1 MGDFIDKIKG
11 SNTDTTT
18 SLKGERN
25 ETIPLGCTNITPFS
39 GLITFGFGGS
49 SAGFGTGIRH
59 MISWIAGADISDN
72 VWIPVEN
79 TVRPHISTMDGM
91 TTDFRPRPIA

>member
-39 GLITFGFGGS
+39 GLITFSFGGS

-72 VWIPVEN
+72 IWIPVKN

-91 TTDFRPRPIA
+91 TTDFRPRTVA

>member
-1 MGDFIDKIKG
+1 MGDFVDKIKG

-39 GLITFGFGGS
+39 CLITFGFGGS
-49 SAGFGTGIRH
+49 SAGFGAGVRH
-59 MISWIAGADISDN
+59 MIRWVAGANIGDY
-72 VWIPVEN
+72 VWIPVKN

-91 TTDFRPRPIA
+91 TTDFRPGTMA

>member
-1 MGDFIDKIKG
+1 MGDLIDKIKG

-49 SAGFGTGIRH
+49 SAGFGAGIRH
-59 MISWIAGADISDN
+59 MTSWIGAQGCCQRAPSPSVVLDLQGAAVYS
-72 VWIPVEN
+72 VYCC
-79 TVRPHISTMDGM
+79 
-91 TTDFRPRPIA
+91 

>member
-59 MISWIAGADISDN
+59 MISWIAGTDISEN
-72 VWIPVEN
+72 VSIPVEN
-79 TVRPHISTMDGM
+79 TARPHISTMDGM
-91 TTDFRPRPIA
+91 TTDFRPRTVA